1 MKQQLKSQ
9 NGKMGF
15 FLIFL
20 LIVNKSE
27 YKEGTVETDRNITHT
42 YFQLKVNYDIH
53 FWIKV
58 ISNGLN

>member
-53 FWIKV
+53 F
-58 ISNGLN
+58 